1 MKQPDEKELARQRQG
16 HRERLRER
24 FLKESI
30 SVLHSYEILEY
41 LLCMLIPR
49 RDVKPVAKALLDHFN
64 SVSAVLDSSVAE
76 LEKFGLTHRVAADIV
91 FLRQLITVYQYEK
104 VADRPFLENSE
115 AAVLYLQAKLGSS
128 KKETLMVFYLD
139 SARKIAGIW
148 ERAGTVNCASIAPRE
163 VVERALLYHA
173 TGVILVHNHP
183 SGSCKPSASDI
194 DFTKTIY
201 NALELFNIK
210 LLDHLIVA
218 RNDYRSLMK

>member
-115 AAVLYLQAKLGSS
+115 AAVLYLQTNIS
-128 KKETLMVFYLD
+128 
-139 SARKIAGIW
+139 
-148 ERAGTVNCASIAPRE
+148 
-163 VVERALLYHA
+163 LL
-173 TGVILVHNHP
+173 
-183 SGSCKPSASDI
+183 
-194 DFTKTIY
+194 
-201 NALELFNIK
+201 
-210 LLDHLIVA
+210 
-218 RNDYRSLMK
+218 